1 MNEMTKAEPAPAAK
15 PAAKDEVGGSV
26 ARAATAP
33 TATRPK
39 SKGRET
45 AIGGTAGIIGLGAG
59 IMTALGKEEAM
70 RRMGKLGSAA
80 AMATLVL
87 WLAGFAA
94 PAAGGEATAAI
105 ESKSASKVTGK
116 AEFTELPSGA
126 TKVEVWIENATPGT
140 HGIHL
145 HEKGD
150 CSAPDASSAG
160 SHFNPAG
167 NPHAGPADAKHHNGD
182 WGNISIG
189 ADGKGHLELTSEMLT
204 VKPGPNSVVG
214 KAVVFH
220 EKADDLKT
228 QPTGDAGGR
237 YGCGVVQA
245 VSGK

>member
-1 MNEMTKAEPAPAAK
+1 
-15 PAAKDEVGGSV
+15 
-26 ARAATAP
+26 
-33 TATRPK
+33 
-39 SKGRET
+39 
-45 AIGGTAGIIGLGAG
+45 
-59 IMTALGKEEAM
+59 M
-70 RRMGKLGSAA
+70 RRMGTLGSTAA
-80 AMATLVL
+80 GAALVL

-94 PAAGGEATAAI
+94 PAAGGEATATI
-105 ESKSASKVTGK
+105 ESKSGSKVTGK
-116 AEFTELPSGA
+116 VAFTELPSGA

-140 HGIHL
+140 HGLHL

-160 SHFNPAG
+160 SHFNPSG

-189 ADGKGHLELTSEMLT
+189 ADGKGHLELTSDMLT